1 LAAAF
6 ARVQFNYLL
15 RWLVDGN
22 TVVEKQLAAASHR
35 KHVKRRS
42 RRKLKRK
49 KIDV

>member
-22 TVVEKQLAAASHR
+22 TVLVEKGKATRHR
-35 KHVKRRS
+35 S
-42 RRKLKRK
+42 LPP
-49 KIDV
+49 

>member
-22 TVVEKQLAAASHR
+22 TVVVEKGKSNSPPPQPPAVNTASAA
-35 KHVKRRS
+35 RS
-42 RRKLKRK
+42 L
-49 KIDV
+49 